1 MVKET
6 DIRGTHVWLV
16 LSRAS
21 SAVGAHAN
29 RHIESFGFCAS
40 DFGILE
46 CLLHKGALPVNVI
59 GRKILLT
66 SGSITSAIDR
76 LEKKGLV
83 ARNFDPEDRRT
94 RLVDLTNEG
103 RALIKNAFAE
113 HERVIETAV
122 AILSAS
128 ERKTL
133 IGLLRKLGH
142 YADMERGH
150 PARNGR
156 DASEA

>member
-1 MVKET
+1 MMKTESEENLT
-6 DIRGTHVWLV
+6 GTRVWLV
-16 LSRAS
+16 LWRAAN
-21 SAVGAHAN
+21 AVETHAN

-83 ARNFDPEDRRT
+83 ARAFDPDDRRA
-94 RLVDLTNEG
+94 RIVDLTAEG
-103 RALIKNAFAE
+103 RKLIEDAFAA
-113 HERVIETAV
+113 HEVELERAAEV
-122 AILSAS
+122 LNSA
-128 ERKTL
+128 ERRTL
-133 IGLLRKLGH
+133 VGLLKKLGH
-142 YADMERGH
+142 HTTALRAETRQ
-150 PARNGR
+150 
-156 DASEA
+156 